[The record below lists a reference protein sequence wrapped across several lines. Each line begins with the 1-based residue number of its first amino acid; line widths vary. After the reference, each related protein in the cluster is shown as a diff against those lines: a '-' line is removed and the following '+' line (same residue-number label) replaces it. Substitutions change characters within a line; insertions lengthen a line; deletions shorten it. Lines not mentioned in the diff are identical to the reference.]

1 MSRFSSLLCSLLF
14 CMITYA
20 HEQVAVVDLALLNL
34 DEPAERFGLGQ
45 GWHLFRQYLRNDAVG
60 ISLEYHLVRLSC
72 ALGQFSVSSS
82 SRADLPEKGTKD
94 SRQVGSLK
102 IL

>member
-1 MSRFSSLLCSLLF
+1 MPSS
-14 CMITYA
+14 Y
-20 HEQVAVVDLALLNL
+20 EQVAAVDLALLYL

-45 GWHLFRQYLRNDAVG
+45 GRPLFRQYLRNDAVG

-82 SRADLPEKGTKD
+82 SRAEI
-94 SRQVGSLK
+94 S
-102 IL
+102 